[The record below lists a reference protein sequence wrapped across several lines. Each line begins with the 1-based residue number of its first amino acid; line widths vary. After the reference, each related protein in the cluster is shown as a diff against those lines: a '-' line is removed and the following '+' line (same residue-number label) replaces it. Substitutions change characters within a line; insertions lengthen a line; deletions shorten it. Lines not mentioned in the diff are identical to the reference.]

1 MSSLLSTSYRTLVK
15 AIMIVLQSQ
24 RTSDYIPLKLKKSL
38 RFVNSLHSDMFMV
51 SFTQICSMSFSLYFF
66 LPLIKSAIL
75 LLCIHYAIG
84 YIKMVK
90 RNLLVVFI
98 YWKLSTVSISLTM
111 IKHLDQKKNLFKRG
125 SNFIIVVFYFVCLG
139 QITSEPC
146 DLIHNSHL

>member
-1 MSSLLSTSYRTLVK
+1 MRAFSCFLKGFFFIQVLVANVTYFYLQLPVEHNKYNLSSLLSTSYRTLVK

-51 SFTQICSMSFSLYFF
+51 SFTQICSMSFSLYFC

-75 LLCIHYAIG
+75 LFCIHYAIG

-90 RNLLVVFI
+90 RKLLVMFI
-98 YWKLSTVSISLTM
+98 Y
-111 IKHLDQKKNLFKRG
+111 
-125 SNFIIVVFYFVCLG
+125 
-139 QITSEPC
+139 
-146 DLIHNSHL
+146 

>member
-1 MSSLLSTSYRTLVK
+1 MRAFSCFFKGFFFIQVLVANVTYFYLQLPVEHNKYNVPSLLSTSYRTLVK

-51 SFTQICSMSFSLYFF
+51 SFTQICRMSFSLYFF

-90 RNLLVVFI
+90 RNLLVMFI
-98 YWKLSTVSISLTM
+98 Y
-111 IKHLDQKKNLFKRG
+111 
-125 SNFIIVVFYFVCLG
+125 
-139 QITSEPC
+139 
-146 DLIHNSHL
+146 

>member
-1 MSSLLSTSYRTLVK
+1 MRAFSCFLKVFFFIQVLVANVTYFYLQLPVEHNKYNLSSLLSTSYRTLVK

-24 RTSDYIPLKLKKSL
+24 RTSDYITLKLKKSL

-51 SFTQICSMSFSLYFF
+51 SFTQICSMSFSFYFF

-98 YWKLSTVSISLTM
+98 Y
-111 IKHLDQKKNLFKRG
+111 
-125 SNFIIVVFYFVCLG
+125 
-139 QITSEPC
+139 
-146 DLIHNSHL
+146 

>member
-1 MSSLLSTSYRTLVK
+1 MQVKHFQLQDNISKKIFIKCVLFRVFKGFFFIQVLVGNVTYFYLQLPVEHNKYNLSSLLSTSYRTLVK

-90 RNLLVVFI
+90 RNLLVMFI
-98 YWKLSTVSISLTM
+98 Y
-111 IKHLDQKKNLFKRG
+111 
-125 SNFIIVVFYFVCLG
+125 
-139 QITSEPC
+139 
-146 DLIHNSHL
+146 